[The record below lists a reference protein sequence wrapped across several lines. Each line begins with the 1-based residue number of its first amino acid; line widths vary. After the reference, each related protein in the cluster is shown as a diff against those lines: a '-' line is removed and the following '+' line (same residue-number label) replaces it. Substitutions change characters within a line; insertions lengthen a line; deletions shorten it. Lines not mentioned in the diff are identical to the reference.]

1 MQLVVALQAALFV
14 LINLIVDLA
23 YVIVDPRVRAQIR

>member
-1 MQLVVALQAALFV
+1 V

-23 YVIVDPRVRAQIR
+23 YPLLDARVVLTRRSWAVA